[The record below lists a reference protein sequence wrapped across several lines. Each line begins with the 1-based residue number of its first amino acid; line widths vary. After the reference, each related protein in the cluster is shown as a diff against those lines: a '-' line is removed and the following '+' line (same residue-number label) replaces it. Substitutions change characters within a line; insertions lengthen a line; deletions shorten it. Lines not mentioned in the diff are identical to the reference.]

1 MRPEINVLE
10 LESVDSTNTYAKNNF
25 DELLDGTLVVAEE
38 QTAGRGRLE
47 RKWISPAGK
56 NIYAS
61 LVMKNI
67 TNPFYATIVSSL
79 AVLDLLGNTEPRIE
93 FFIKWPN
100 DIYTADRK
108 ISGILCEYTVG
119 TGGVKGVIAGVG
131 ININLDRAEILAI
144 DQPAASL
151 KYLTGRDYN
160 VKKLVEELAYSLKR
174 YYIIYSNSPEELFA
188 EWKQRNFVI
197 GRRIEVV
204 DAAGSVKRVFVKDIA
219 GNGELLAEMD
229 GSLFRFSC
237 GDVRITRES
246 LDFQRLD
253 VSRGVFS

>member
-1 MRPEINVLE
+1 ML
-10 LESVDSTNTYAKNNF
+10 
-25 DELLDGTLVVAEE
+25 
-38 QTAGRGRLE
+38 
-47 RKWISPAGK
+47 
-56 NIYAS
+56 
-61 LVMKNI
+61 KNI

-131 ININLDRAEILAI
+131 ININLDRAEIRAI

-219 GNGELLAEMD
+219 GNGELLAEMN

>member
-1 MRPEINVLE
+1 
-10 LESVDSTNTYAKNNF
+10 
-25 DELLDGTLVVAEE
+25 
-38 QTAGRGRLE
+38 
-47 RKWISPAGK
+47 
-56 NIYAS
+56 
-61 LVMKNI
+61 
-67 TNPFYATIVSSL
+67 
-79 AVLDLLGNTEPRIE
+79 
-93 FFIKWPN
+93 
-100 DIYTADRK
+100 K

-219 GNGELLAEMD
+219 GNGELLAEMN